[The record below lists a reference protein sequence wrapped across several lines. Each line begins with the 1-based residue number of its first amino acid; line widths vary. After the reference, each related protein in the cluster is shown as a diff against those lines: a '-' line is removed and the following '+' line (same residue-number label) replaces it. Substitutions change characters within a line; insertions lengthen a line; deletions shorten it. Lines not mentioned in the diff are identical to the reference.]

1 MQELILIK
9 EVRHPNVS
17 AKGGLLVSRRKL
29 SPSIE
34 AWLIIFVF
42 L

>member
-9 EVRHPNVS
+9 RVRYPNIGV
-17 AKGGLLVSRRKL
+17 KGGLLVSRRKL

-34 AWLIIFVF
+34 A
-42 L
+42 